1 VKWPSK
7 YWWQGFWDGL
17 SFGPLWR
24 GVQKSDQLKGDKVMD
39 SNAVAKM
46 QSEID
51 SLKEEC
57 RKLSVKVDELELYS
71 SISYLRNP
79 EAERLMD
86 MTFERTRIYNVV
98 VAILK
103 HLNMRLVYK
112 PGTEAQT
119 VLESD
124 KKQKARSL

>member
-1 VKWPSK
+1 M
-7 YWWQGFWDGL
+7 G
-17 SFGPLWR
+17 
-24 GVQKSDQLKGDKVMD
+24 
-39 SNAVAKM
+39 SNNAAEM
-46 QSEID
+46 QREID
-51 SLKEEC
+51 ALKAEC
-57 RKLSVKVDELELYS
+57 RNLSVKVEELQLYS

-79 EAERLMD
+79 EAARLMD
-86 MTFERTRIYNVV
+86 MKFERARIYDVV